1 MLRRRLDFL
10 EAPAGFFYRDG
21 RPMRAGEVSDPFHRG
36 MLLVAR
42 ATGDAERRWLRKAV
56 AELDS

>member
-1 MLRRRLDFL
+1 MRAAPAAI

-21 RPMRAGEVSDPFHRG
+21 RPLRAEEVSDPFRRG

-42 ATGDAERRWLRKAV
+42 ATGDAERRWLREAV
-56 AELDS
+56 AEPDS